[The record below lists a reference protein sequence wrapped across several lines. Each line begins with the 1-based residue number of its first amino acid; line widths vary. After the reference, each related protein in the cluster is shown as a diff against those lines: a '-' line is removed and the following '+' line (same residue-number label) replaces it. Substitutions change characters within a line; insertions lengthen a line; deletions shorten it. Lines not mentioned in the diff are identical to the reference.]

1 MEHPVNVNVMNTNIG
16 NCASTHHSDEQ
27 LGRGVGQGLGVPD
40 GIVLIFTD
48 GNFQDIWVVIFQ
60 LLYY

>member
-1 MEHPVNVNVMNTNIG
+1 MNMNTNIG

-27 LGRGVGQGLGVPD
+27 LSRGVGQGLGVPD